1 MLQQKTQPAPTQQ
14 SKPTEAPGLG
24 KKPDALGLATK
35 NYVDGAA
42 AVKPK
47 PAADGK
53 APEKDGAKNAPPAVA
68 DGPFDQFMQVHVRDW
83 KYFDG
88 VWGVYNPSGTK
99 SIAQMNSFADLCGE
113 YTRRGGDRTEF
124 TKKFYLYLGKTPS
137 QYVADPTYVETG
149 KGEVQNNSLVGYEN
163 EVLNKLDR
171 REFEIWAQ
179 YKKDQL
185 TPAQSA
191 FIDRHVMKPEY
202 VKNYG
207 MTVDKFFQLLESGY
221 YHKGIGT
228 DPAPVP
234 NSDEKKKS
242 KKKSK

>member
-53 APEKDGAKNAPPAVA
+53 VPEKDGAKNAPPAVA
-68 DGPFDQFMQVHVRDW
+68 DGPFDRFMQTYVRDPDH
-83 KYFDG
+83 FSR
-88 VWGVYNPSGTK
+88 VWGVYNPSGPRST
-99 SIAQMNSFADLCGE
+99 AQERSFADLRNE
-113 YTRRGGDRTEF
+113 YTRQAGDETVF
-124 TKKFYLYLGKTPS
+124 ATQFYAYLAKTPG

-149 KGEVQNNSLVGYEN
+149 KGEVQNNLLVNFEN
-163 EVLNKLDR
+163 EVLNKVKSS
-171 REFEIWAQ
+171 EFEVWAQ

-191 FIDRHVMKPEY
+191 FIARHVMTPDNVEK
-202 VKNYG
+202 YG
-207 MTVDKFFQLLESGY
+207 MTVDKFFKLLESGY
-221 YHKGIGT
+221 NDKVIGT
-228 DPAPVP
+228 DPAPAP

-242 KKKSK
+242 KKESK